1 MIAYRHFK
9 PTGHIRSTFYDDV
22 FSNYARFRLNKLIV
36 KDIFGK
42 DPMVLKNNSYRYTQ
56 YYMNEFVR
64 CLRKYL
70 TNDNNKKRLDSMIF
84 CSEVTTNEAGADLS
98 QNKKL
103 EIIEFLLEDSIVCL
117 SEIVYTLPPYNHIS
131 SFSNS
136 FIAEVYTQLWEYAK
150 MYETLGL
157 LYDYQLYNQEVDY
170 KRLFENWSK
179 ENIGLG
185 LKNEMDKYCKVID
198 VKISDLKG
206 KYGSLRSKFF
216 TRLRHNVDDR
226 TMCYFISNY
235 AAEMAL
241 KYYAL
246 AESSH
251 SEGEAYKNYLNR
263 NYILNDDLNNDTW
276 FFNTTIERF
285 RLHTNYIQN
294 HKRRLANVIK
304 SSRFYRPKS
313 YITGYQK
320 ENEYSEIFD
329 TVRFDDSLNINSEL

>member
-1 MIAYRHFK
+1 M
-9 PTGHIRSTFYDDV
+9 
-22 FSNYARFRLNKLIV
+22 
-36 KDIFGK
+36 
-42 DPMVLKNNSYRYTQ
+42 
-56 YYMNEFVR
+56 
-64 CLRKYL
+64 
-70 TNDNNKKRLDSMIF
+70 
-84 CSEVTTNEAGADLS
+84 
-98 QNKKL
+98 
-103 EIIEFLLEDSIVCL
+103 
-117 SEIVYTLPPYNHIS
+117 
-131 SFSNS
+131 
-136 FIAEVYTQLWEYAK
+136 AEVYSQLWEYSK
-150 MYETLGL
+150 MYETLGM
-157 LYDYQLYNQEVDY
+157 LYDYQLYKDDVEYDE
-170 KRLFENWSK
+170 LFKKWS
-179 ENIGLG
+179 EDNICDG
-185 LKNEMDKYCKVID
+185 LKKAMDDYCKI
-198 VKISDLKG
+198 KNSQTKDLKN
-206 KYGSLRSKFF
+206 KYGNLRSQFF
-216 TRLRHNVDDR
+216 TRLRHSIDDR
-226 TMCYFISNY
+226 TMCHFISNY